1 MGPHAR
7 HWNPKETSTT
17 AFTEPCGNVR
27 RDALGRV
34 WSTEEESEQSLPSLV
49 NSGGVFRQPLR

>member
-17 AFTEPCGNVR
+17 ASTEPCGNVR
-27 RDALGRV
+27 RVALGRV
-34 WSTEEESEQSLPSLV
+34 WSTEEESEQSLPSLAEQRWSV
-49 NSGGVFRQPLR
+49 